1 MHAHPLNS
9 CISKP
14 RSYVYCFVISSSASS
29 HTAAWEHDIGV
40 GGGGGRSVSQAH
52 LVQVPLLP
60 ETLRPHPADGTGWA
74 EAGGQVGLS
83 AYKSLL
89 TTAFPFMTF
98 FILKGQFTPKSVVLF
113 IHVNSFL
120 EIPTIEIFAFSEYIG
135 TGRHSAC
142 GAPSAKTHILW
153 NQQDVSFLKSWLMDL
168 VFGSLM
174 HKTFTI
180 HSLLNW
186 AVTSRVCGN
195 VTLLWPCSLNSSYCE
210 VFVCWILRSDFG
222 CQ

>member
-1 MHAHPLNS
+1 MKRCSRWVMHAHPLNS

-89 TTAFPFMTF
+89 PTAFPFMTF
-98 FILKGQFTPKSVVLF
+98 FILKGQFTSKSKIHIFPLTCGAAHLSRLLNCKSV
-113 IHVNSFL
+113 
-120 EIPTIEIFAFSEYIG
+120 
-135 TGRHSAC
+135 
-142 GAPSAKTHILW
+142 LW
-153 NQQDVSFLKSWLMDL
+153 RWLL
-168 VFGSLM
+168 
-174 HKTFTI
+174 
-180 HSLLNW
+180 
-186 AVTSRVCGN
+186 
-195 VTLLWPCSLNSSYCE
+195 
-210 VFVCWILRSDFG
+210 
-222 CQ
+222 